1 MNLLPLTL
9 AAADAKITELTERF
23 GVNLPGFLAQI
34 VNFSILA
41 FVLYRFAI
49 KPALGQLEIRT
60 AMIEKGLADAAAA
73 SRAKL
78 DAERRREEVLTQ
90 AAQEAATLVSQAAAT
105 AKRTVEEAKAAA
117 ASEASEVLRR
127 GQLVLDAERIK
138 MLAEVRVEVARLVVA
153 TTAKVIDQSLDDAA
167 KTRVND
173 AAVKALAN

>member
-1 MNLLPLTL
+1 MTLLPLTL
-9 AAADAKITELTERF
+9 AAADAKITELTEKF

-49 KPALGQLEIRT
+49 KPALGQLEVRT
-60 AMIEKGLADAAAA
+60 AMIEKGLADAEAA

-78 DAERRREEVLTQ
+78 DAERRREELLTQ
-90 AAQEAATLVSQAAAT
+90 AAQEAATLVSQASAT

-117 ASEASEVLRR
+117 ASEAAEVLRR
-127 GQLVLDAERIK
+127 GKIVLDAERVK